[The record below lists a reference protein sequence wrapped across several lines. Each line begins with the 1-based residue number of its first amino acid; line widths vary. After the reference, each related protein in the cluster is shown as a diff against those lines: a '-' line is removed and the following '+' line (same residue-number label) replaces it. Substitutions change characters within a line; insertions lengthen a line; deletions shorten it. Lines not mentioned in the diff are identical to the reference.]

1 MLKNL
6 EDLSDKLDSIDDDD
20 DDDDSF
26 DLGDLSVLSG
36 LGDLGKLAKA
46 FGGKIVDGT
55 DTIETKEGKTILKSN
70 RQLHPRPLQA
80 EGIGDDC
87 GRARIVYRRYER
99 AAGAYSRQIYQ
110 GYI

>member
-1 MLKNL
+1 MSVHNPVYRALIEWRQEENL

-55 DTIETKEGKTILKSN
+55 DTIETKEGKTILK
-70 RQLHPRPLQA
+70 
-80 EGIGDDC
+80 
-87 GRARIVYRRYER
+87 
-99 AAGAYSRQIYQ
+99 
-110 GYI
+110 